1 MKRIIYR
8 FLNFITNLTIT
19 IGVVVSL
26 GTVVLQF
33 IPVEW
38 STAFYA
44 FFNTNIEAVIP
55 ASITTA
61 ITTIVLGFAK
71 YAHTAIKLLLK
82 DSEFK
87 QELQRKRLER
97 EYNERLDIAEQ
108 RDFAVV
114 EKLNQVNELLNIINS
129 QNKEISKYNQIVA
142 EKNLASSIIPQKFK
156 DDILEWKNVEVVDK
170 IEPIKIEEIAEVE
183 TEKPK
188 VKNNIENENK
198 GGLL

>member
-8 FLNFITNLTIT
+8 FLNFITNAVIT
-19 IGVVVSL
+19 VGIIVSL

-33 IPVEW
+33 IPAEW

-44 FFNTNIEAVIP
+44 FFSTNIEAVIP

-87 QELQRKRLER
+87 QELQRKKLER

-156 DDILEWKNVEVVDK
+156 DDIKAWQDKEVVEK
-170 IEPIKIEEIAEVE
+170 IEPITIEEIKEEVE
-183 TEKPK
+183 IKKPEDK
-188 VKNNIENENK
+188 K

>member
-8 FLNFITNLTIT
+8 FLNFITNAVIT
-19 IGVVVSL
+19 VGIIVSL

-33 IPVEW
+33 IPAEW

-44 FFNTNIEAVIP
+44 FFSTNIESVIP

-87 QELQRKRLER
+87 QELQRKKLER

-156 DDILEWKNVEVVDK
+156 DDIKAWQDKEVVEK
-170 IEPIKIEEIAEVE
+170 IEPITIEEIKEEKVIE
-183 TEKPK
+183 IEKPEDK
-188 VKNNIENENK
+188 K

>member
-8 FLNFITNLTIT
+8 FLNFVTNLVIT
-19 IGVVVSL
+19 VGVIVSL
-26 GTVVLQF
+26 GTIVLQF
-33 IPVEW
+33 IPQEW
-38 STAFYA
+38 SSAFYA
-44 FFNTNIEAVIP
+44 FFSTNIEAVIP

-87 QELQRKRLER
+87 QELQRKKLER

-114 EKLNQVNELLNIINS
+114 ERLNAILEQLKVVEE
-129 QNKEISKYNQIVA
+129 QNKQIDKYNQIVA
-142 EKNLASSIIPQKFK
+142 DKNLASSIIPQKFK
-156 DDILEWKNVEVVDK
+156 DDIKAWKNKEVVEE
-170 IEPIKIEEIAEVE
+170 IEPVIIEEIKEEAVIETKKAED
-183 TEKPK
+183 K
-188 VKNNIENENK
+188 K

>member
-1 MKRIIYR
+1 MKRAIYR
-8 FLNFITNLTIT
+8 FLNFITNLVIT
-19 IGVVVSL
+19 VGVIVSL
-26 GTVVLQF
+26 GTIVLQF
-33 IPVEW
+33 IPQEW

-44 FFNTNIEAVIP
+44 FFSTNIETVIP

-61 ITTIVLGFAK
+61 ITTVVLGIAK

-108 RDFAVV
+108 RDFAIV
-114 EKLNQVNELLNIINS
+114 EKLNQVTQLLNIINS
-129 QNKEISKYNQIVA
+129 QNAEISKYNQIVA

-156 DDILEWKNVEVVDK
+156 DDIKAWKNKEVVEK
-170 IEPIKIEEIAEVE
+170 IEPITIEEVKEEVK
-183 TEKPK
+183 T
-188 VKNNIENENK
+188 VKAVENK

>member
-8 FLNFITNLTIT
+8 FLNFITNAVIT
-19 IGVVVSL
+19 VGIIVSL

-33 IPVEW
+33 IPAEW

-44 FFNTNIEAVIP
+44 FFSTNIEAVIP

-87 QELQRKRLER
+87 QELQRKKLER

-156 DDILEWKNVEVVDK
+156 DDIKAWKNKEVVEK
-170 IEPIKIEEIAEVE
+170 IEPITIEEIKEEVE
-183 TEKPK
+183 IKKPEDK
-188 VKNNIENENK
+188 K

>member
-8 FLNFITNLTIT
+8 FLNFITNAVIT
-19 IGVVVSL
+19 VGIIVSL

-33 IPVEW
+33 IPAEW

-44 FFNTNIEAVIP
+44 FFSTNIEAVIP

-87 QELQRKRLER
+87 QELQRKKLER

-156 DDILEWKNVEVVDK
+156 DDIKAWQDKEVVEK
-170 IEPIKIEEIAEVE
+170 IEPITIEEIKE
-183 TEKPK
+183 EK
-188 VKNNIENENK
+188 VIEIKKPEDKK

>member
-1 MKRIIYR
+1 MKRAIYR
-8 FLNFITNLTIT
+8 FLNFITNTVI
-19 IGVVVSL
+19 IVGVIVSL
-26 GTVVLQF
+26 GTIVLQF
-33 IPVEW
+33 IPAEW

-44 FFNTNIEAVIP
+44 FLNTNIEAVIP

-61 ITTIVLGFAK
+61 ITTVILGVAK
-71 YAHTAIKLLLK
+71 YSHTAIKLLLK
-82 DSEFK
+82 DSEYS

-114 EKLNQVNELLNIINS
+114 EKLNQVTQLLNIVNS
-129 QNKEISKYNQIVA
+129 QNTEISKYNQIVA

-156 DDILEWKNVEVVDK
+156 DDIKAWKEKEVVEK
-170 IEPIKIEEIAEVE
+170 IEPITIEEIKEEPKLIVKVE
-183 TEKPK
+183 ES
-188 VKNNIENENK
+188 K

>member
-8 FLNFITNLTIT
+8 FLNFITNAVIT
-19 IGVVVSL
+19 GVIVSL

-33 IPVEW
+33 IPAEW

-44 FFNTNIEAVIP
+44 FFSTNIEAVIP

-87 QELQRKRLER
+87 QELQRKNLKE
-97 EYNERLDIAEQ
+97 
-108 RDFAVV
+108 
-114 EKLNQVNELLNIINS
+114 NIT
-129 QNKEISKYNQIVA
+129 
-142 EKNLASSIIPQKFK
+142 K
-156 DDILEWKNVEVVDK
+156 D
-170 IEPIKIEEIAEVE
+170 
-183 TEKPK
+183 
-188 VKNNIENENK
+188 
-198 GGLL
+198 

>member
-8 FLNFITNLTIT
+8 FLNFITNAVIT
-19 IGVVVSL
+19 VGIIVSL

-33 IPVEW
+33 IPAEW

-87 QELQRKRLER
+87 QELQRKKLER

-156 DDILEWKNVEVVDK
+156 DDIKAWQDKEVVEK
-170 IEPIKIEEIAEVE
+170 IEPITIEEIKEEKVIE
-183 TEKPK
+183 IEKPEDK
-188 VKNNIENENK
+188 K

>member
-1 MKRIIYR
+1 MRRALYR
-8 FLNFITNLTIT
+8 FLNFMTNLVIT

-26 GTVVLQF
+26 GAIVLQF
-33 IPVEW
+33 IPQEW

-44 FFNTNIEAVIP
+44 FFSTNIEAVIP

-61 ITTIVLGFAK
+61 ITTVVLVLSK

-108 RDFAVV
+108 RDLAVV
-114 EKLNQVNELLNIINS
+114 EKLNQVNELLNTINA
-129 QNKEISKYNQIVA
+129 QNNEISKYNQIVA

-156 DDILEWKNVEVVDK
+156 DDIKAWQNEEVVEK
-170 IEPIKIEEIAEVE
+170 IEPITIEEIKEEAVVEVE
-183 TEKPK
+183 Q
-188 VKNNIENENK
+188 IEDKK

>member
-8 FLNFITNLTIT
+8 FLNFITNAVIT
-19 IGVVVSL
+19 VGIIVSL

-33 IPVEW
+33 IPAEW

-44 FFNTNIEAVIP
+44 FFSTNIEAVIP

-87 QELQRKRLER
+87 QELQRKKLER
-97 EYNERLDIAEQ
+97 EYHERLDIAEQ

-156 DDILEWKNVEVVDK
+156 DDIKAWQDKEVVEK
-170 IEPIKIEEIAEVE
+170 IEPITIEEIKEEKVIE
-183 TEKPK
+183 IEKPEDK
-188 VKNNIENENK
+188 K

>member
-8 FLNFITNLTIT
+8 FLNFITNAIIT
-19 IGVVVSL
+19 VGVVVSL

-33 IPVEW
+33 VPAEW

-61 ITTIVLGFAK
+61 ITTIVLGIAK
-71 YAHTAIKLLLK
+71 YSHTAIKLLLK

-97 EYNERLDIAEQ
+97 EYHERLDIAEQ
-108 RDFAVV
+108 RDFAIV

-156 DDILEWKNVEVVDK
+156 DDIKAWKEKEVIEK
-170 IEPIKIEEIAEVE
+170 IEPITIEEVKEEIKEEAVIEI
-183 TEKPK
+183 EKP
-188 VKNNIENENK
+188 EENK

>member
-8 FLNFITNLTIT
+8 FLNFITNAVIT
-19 IGVVVSL
+19 VGIIVSL

-33 IPVEW
+33 IPAEW

-44 FFNTNIEAVIP
+44 FFSTNIEAVIP

-87 QELQRKRLER
+87 QELQRKKLER
-97 EYNERLDIAEQ
+97 EYHERLDIAEQ

-114 EKLNQVNELLNIINS
+114 EKLNQVNELLNIINA

-156 DDILEWKNVEVVDK
+156 DDIKAWQDKEVVEK
-170 IEPIKIEEIAEVE
+170 IEPITIEEIKEEIIVE
-183 TEKPK
+183 SVK
-188 VKNNIENENK
+188 VEENK

>member
-8 FLNFITNLTIT
+8 FLNFMTNLVIT

-26 GTVVLQF
+26 GAIVLQF
-33 IPVEW
+33 IPQEW

-44 FFNTNIEAVIP
+44 FFSTNIEAVIP

-61 ITTIVLGFAK
+61 ITTVVLVLSK

-108 RDFAVV
+108 RDLAVV
-114 EKLNQVNELLNIINS
+114 EKLNQVNELLNTINA
-129 QNKEISKYNQIVA
+129 QNNEISKYNQIVA

-156 DDILEWKNVEVVDK
+156 DDIKAWQNEEVVEK
-170 IEPIKIEEIAEVE
+170 IEPITIEEIKEEAVVEVE
-183 TEKPK
+183 Q
-188 VKNNIENENK
+188 IEDKK

>member
-1 MKRIIYR
+1 MKRAIYR
-8 FLNFITNLTIT
+8 FLNFITNTIIT
-19 IGVVVSL
+19 VGIIVSL
-26 GTVVLQF
+26 FTIILQF
-33 IPVEW
+33 IPQEW
-38 STAFYA
+38 TNAVYSFL
-44 FFNTNIEAVIP
+44 NTNIETIVP

-61 ITTIVLGFAK
+61 ITTILLGISK

-87 QELQRKRLER
+87 QELQRQRLER

-108 RDFAVV
+108 RDFAIV

-129 QNKEISKYNQIVA
+129 QNAEISKYNQIVA

-156 DDILEWKNVEVVDK
+156 DDIKAWKEKEVVEK
-170 IEPIKIEEIAEVE
+170 IEPITIEEIKEEIIVE
-183 TEKPK
+183 SVK
-188 VKNNIENENK
+188 VEENK

>member
-1 MKRIIYR
+1 MRRALYR
-8 FLNFITNLTIT
+8 FLNFITNLVIT
-19 IGVVVSL
+19 TGVIVSL
-26 GTVVLQF
+26 GTIVLQF
-33 IPVEW
+33 IPQEW
-38 STAFYA
+38 STAVYA
-44 FFNTNIEAVIP
+44 FFSTNIEAIIP

-82 DSEFK
+82 DSEYA

-114 EKLNQVNELLNIINS
+114 EKLNQVNELLNTINS

-156 DDILEWKNVEVVDK
+156 DDIKNWKNAEVVEK
-170 IEPIKIEEIAEVE
+170 IEPIIIEEINKETVKEIEEVE
-183 TEKPK
+183 DK
-188 VKNNIENENK
+188 K

>member
-1 MKRIIYR
+1 MKRAIYR
-8 FLNFITNLTIT
+8 FLNFITNAVIT
-19 IGVVVSL
+19 IGVIVSL

-33 IPVEW
+33 IPAEW
-38 STAFYA
+38 SNAFYA
-44 FFNTNIEAVIP
+44 FFSTNIEAVIP

-61 ITTIVLGFAK
+61 ITTIVLGVAK

-82 DSEFK
+82 DSEYS
-87 QELQRKRLER
+87 QELQRKKLER

-114 EKLNQVNELLNIINS
+114 EKLNQVNELLNFIKS
-129 QNKEISKYNQIVA
+129 QNIEIGKYNQIVA

-156 DDILEWKNVEVVDK
+156 DDIKAWKEKEVVEK
-170 IEPIKIEEIAEVE
+170 IEPITIEEIKEEIIVE
-183 TEKPK
+183 SVK
-188 VKNNIENENK
+188 VEENK